1 MYSGSYE
8 RNRDPIVEVLKGLQ
22 VEPGEVLEVGSGSGQ
37 HICYFAKTFGEEW
50 SWQPTE
56 QEQNV
61 ESIQAW
67 REAEGVSARV
77 KEPVAINL
85 LEESWSDALEGS
97 YTMVMSV
104 NVVHIVA
111 WQGVVNL
118 LNGVGKMLKSGG
130 VLYLYGPYRSQD
142 RELEPSNARFD
153 VFLKETYEGG
163 GLRDVERVV
172 EVARGAGLE
181 FEQEIA
187 MPANNR
193 SLIFR
198 KI

>member
-1 MYSGSYE
+1 
-8 RNRDPIVEVLKGLQ
+8 
-22 VEPGEVLEVGSGSGQ
+22 
-37 HICYFAKTFGEEW
+37 
-50 SWQPTE
+50 
-56 QEQNV
+56 
-61 ESIQAW
+61 
-67 REAEGVSARV
+67 
-77 KEPVAINL
+77 
-85 LEESWSDALEGS
+85 
-97 YTMVMSV
+97 MVMSV